1 VFNLYLKRFD
11 ILNKALI
18 ITQNR
23 EIRKSKKEDSLK
35 NNSWLNELPSKF
47 LLIDLMC
54 VRDYWFDSKLLP
66 VRYLWL

>member
-35 NNSWLNELPSKF
+35 KQF
-47 LLIDLMC
+47 LVKRVAI
-54 VRDYWFDSKLLP
+54 
-66 VRYLWL
+66 